1 MHNSH
6 VRGLYSFFM
15 IAIITV
21 TGPDHTGIVSAV
33 TTALAEKN
41 VNILNISQTIMDGY
55 FTMILHGECDDGTN
69 IADLK
74 EHMSGV
80 GDSQKVVI
88 RVQSE
93 AIFTAMHRV

>member
-1 MHNSH
+1 
-6 VRGLYSFFM
+6 M

-55 FTMILHGECDDGTN
+55 FTMILHGECDDSTS

-74 EHMSGV
+74 EHMASV
-80 GDSQKVVI
+80 EDAQKLVI

-93 AIFTAMHRV
+93 AIFTAMHRI